1 VYRGSMAVSLD
12 MARSLALALLE
23 SKAISSPT
31 AHAEYAE
38 AVRVLKA
45 SFERPP
51 QSQESLTDQ
60 LIELITVANRAGLY
74 DAADWIT
81 KQVGQLR
88 RA

>member
-1 VYRGSMAVSLD
+1 MAVSLD
-12 MARSLALALLE
+12 MARQLALALLE
-23 SKAISSPT
+23 SKAAMNIP
-31 AHAEYAE
+31 AAPEYSE

>member
-1 VYRGSMAVSLD
+1 MAVSLE
-12 MARSLALALLE
+12 MARAAALALLE
-23 SKAISSPT
+23 SKALVHPD
-31 AHAEYAE
+31 YAE

-60 LIELITVANRAGLY
+60 LIELITVANREGLY